1 MHAASQQHSKFSLM
15 SEHPII
21 RIVCADDHPLVR
33 KGLAAIIAQEAD
45 LELVAEA
52 NNGREAVEL
61 YRRHRPDVL
70 LMDLRMPELDGITA
84 TRMILA
90 EDPAA
95 KILALTS
102 YDGDQDLFQA
112 LEAGVRGY
120 LLKETLHVEIINAIR
135 SIYAG
140 RKLVPADVV
149 QPDEP
154 ALRSALTPREIEV
167 LKHIAQGL
175 SNKEIGTLLGTA
187 AGTVKIHVQNILEKL
202 QAADR
207 TQAVTIALRRGIVH
221 L

>member
-1 MHAASQQHSKFSLM
+1 M
-15 SEHPII
+15 SEQTKI
-21 RIVCADDHPLVR
+21 RIICADDHPLVR

-52 NNGREAVEL
+52 QNGREAIEL
-61 YRRHRPDVL
+61 YRRLQPEVL

-84 TRMILA
+84 TRTILA
-90 EDPAA
+90 EFPEA

-102 YDGDQDLFQA
+102 YDGDQDLYQA

-120 LLKETLHVEIINAIR
+120 LLKETLHAEIINAIR
-135 SIYAG
+135 NVQAG
-140 RKLVPADVV
+140 RKLVPSDMA
-149 QPDEP
+149 PRDEP
-154 ALRSALTPREIEV
+154 SLRSALTPREIEV
-167 LKHIAQGL
+167 LKHVAQGL

>member
-1 MHAASQQHSKFSLM
+1 MPDRPK
-15 SEHPII
+15 I
-21 RIVCADDHPLVR
+21 RVVCADDHPLVR

-52 NNGREAVEL
+52 QNGREAVEL

-84 TRMILA
+84 TRTILA
-90 EDPAA
+90 EDPTA

-120 LLKETLHVEIINAIR
+120 LLKETLHVEIIDAIR
-135 SIYAG
+135 TVHAG
-140 RKLVPADVV
+140 RKLVPADIEKVS
-149 QPDEP
+149 ETS
-154 ALRSALTPREIEV
+154 LRSALTPREIEV

>member
-1 MHAASQQHSKFSLM
+1 M
-15 SEHPII
+15 SDQVRI
-21 RIVCADDHPLVR
+21 RVLCADDHPLVR
-33 KGLAAIIAQEAD
+33 KGLAAIISQEPD

-52 NNGREAVEL
+52 QNGRQAIEL
-61 YRRHRPDVL
+61 YRRYRPDVL

-84 TRMILA
+84 TRTILA
-90 EDPAA
+90 EDSEA

-102 YDGDQDLFQA
+102 YDGDQDLYQA
-112 LEAGVRGY
+112 LAAGVRGY
-120 LLKETLHVEIINAIR
+120 LLKETLHSEIISAIR
-135 SIYAG
+135 SIHAG
-140 RKLVPADVV
+140 RKLIPADYI
-149 QPDEP
+149 QTDEP

-167 LKHIAQGL
+167 LKHVAQGL
-175 SNKEIGTLLGTA
+175 SNKEIGRLLGTA

>member
-1 MHAASQQHSKFSLM
+1 MPDRPK
-15 SEHPII
+15 I
-21 RIVCADDHPLVR
+21 RVVCADDHPLVR

-52 NNGREAVEL
+52 QNGREAVEL

-84 TRMILA
+84 TRTILA

-120 LLKETLHVEIINAIR
+120 LLKETLHAEIIDAIR
-135 SIYAG
+135 NVHAG
-140 RKLVPADVV
+140 RKLVPSDLGPAA
-149 QPDEP
+149 EP
-154 ALRSALTPREIEV
+154 MLRSALTPREIEV

>member
-1 MHAASQQHSKFSLM
+1 MTNPEK
-15 SEHPII
+15 I
-21 RIVCADDHPLVR
+21 RIICADDHPLVR
-33 KGLAAIIAQEAD
+33 KGLAAIIAGESD

-52 NNGREAVEL
+52 QNGREAIEL
-61 YRRHRPDVL
+61 YRRWQPDVL
-70 LMDLRMPELDGITA
+70 LMDLRMHEIDGITA
-84 TRMILA
+84 TRTILA
-90 EDPAA
+90 EFPEA

-120 LLKETLHVEIINAIR
+120 LLKETLHAEIIQAIR
-135 SIYAG
+135 NVQSG
-140 RKLVPADVV
+140 RKLVPSDMA
-149 QPDEP
+149 PRDEP
-154 ALRSALTPREIEV
+154 AQRSPSALRSALTPREIEV
-167 LKHIAQGL
+167 LKHVAQGL

>member
-1 MHAASQQHSKFSLM
+1 M
-15 SEHPII
+15 SPPPKI
-21 RIVCADDHPLVR
+21 RVICADDHPLVR
-33 KGLAAIIAQEAD
+33 KGLAAIIAGEPD

-52 NNGREAVEL
+52 QNGREAIEL
-61 YRRHRPDVL
+61 YRRLQPDVL
-70 LMDLRMPELDGITA
+70 LMDLRMPEIDGITA
-84 TRMILA
+84 TRTILA
-90 EDPAA
+90 EFPAA

-102 YDGDQDLFQA
+102 YDGDQDLYQA

-120 LLKETLHVEIINAIR
+120 LLKETLHVEIIDAIR
-135 SIYAG
+135 NAQAG
-140 RKLVPADVV
+140 RKLVPSDLAKR
-149 QPDEP
+149 DEV

>member
-1 MHAASQQHSKFSLM
+1 M
-15 SEHPII
+15 SGQPKI
-21 RIVCADDHPLVR
+21 RVICADDHPLVR

-52 NNGREAVEL
+52 NNGREAVVL
-61 YRRHRPDVL
+61 YHRHRPDVL
-70 LMDLRMPELDGITA
+70 LMDLRMPELDGISA

-95 KILALTS
+95 KIIALTS
-102 YDGDQDLFQA
+102 YDGDQDLYQA

-120 LLKETLHVEIINAIR
+120 LLKETLHVEIIDAIR
-135 SIYAG
+135 SVHAG
-140 RKLVPADVV
+140 RKLIPSDFV
-149 QPDEP
+149 QQEAPG
-154 ALRSALTPREIEV
+154 LRSALTPREIEV

-175 SNKEIGTLLGTA
+175 SNKEIGNLLGTA

>member
-1 MHAASQQHSKFSLM
+1 M
-15 SEHPII
+15 SDQDRI

-33 KGLAAIIAQEAD
+33 KGLAAIIAQEPD

-52 NNGREAVEL
+52 QNGREAVEL

-70 LMDLRMPELDGITA
+70 LMDLRMPELDGIAA
-84 TRMILA
+84 TRTILA

-112 LEAGVRGY
+112 LAAGVRGY
-120 LLKETLHVEIINAIR
+120 LLKETLHVEIIDAIR
-135 SIYAG
+135 SVQAG
-140 RKLVPADVV
+140 RKLVPSDLGPAT
-149 QPDEP
+149 EP

>member
-1 MHAASQQHSKFSLM
+1 M
-15 SEHPII
+15 SGQPKI
-21 RIVCADDHPLVR
+21 RVICADDHPLVR

-61 YRRHRPDVL
+61 YHRHRPDVL

-95 KILALTS
+95 KIIALTS
-102 YDGDQDLFQA
+102 YDGDQDLYQA

-120 LLKETLHVEIINAIR
+120 LLKETLHVEIIDAIR
-135 SIYAG
+135 SVHAG
-140 RKLVPADVV
+140 RKLIPSDFV
-149 QPDEP
+149 QQEAPG
-154 ALRSALTPREIEV
+154 LRSALTPREIEV

-175 SNKEIGTLLGTA
+175 SNKEIGNLLGTA

>member
-1 MHAASQQHSKFSLM
+1 M

-140 RKLVPADVV
+140 RKLVPADFV

>member
-1 MHAASQQHSKFSLM
+1 M
-15 SEHPII
+15 SERSNI
-21 RIVCADDHPLVR
+21 RVVCADDHPLVR

-61 YRRHRPDVL
+61 YRKHRPDVM

-84 TRMILA
+84 TRLILA
-90 EDPAA
+90 ADPQA
-95 KILALTS
+95 KIIALTS

-120 LLKETLHVEIINAIR
+120 LLKETLHAEIIQAIR
-135 SIYAG
+135 NVQAG
-140 RKLVPADVV
+140 KKLIPSDMA
-149 QPDEP
+149 PRDEP
-154 ALRSALTPREIEV
+154 PLRSALTPREIEV
-167 LKHIAQGL
+167 LKHVAQGL

>member
-1 MHAASQQHSKFSLM
+1 MEKIMPEQNK
-15 SEHPII
+15 I
-21 RIVCADDHPLVR
+21 RVICADDHPLVR
-33 KGLAAIIAQEAD
+33 KGLAAIIAAEPD

-52 NNGREAVEL
+52 QNGREAVEL
-61 YRRHRPDVL
+61 YRRLQPEVL
-70 LMDLRMPELDGITA
+70 LMDLRMPEVDGITA
-84 TRMILA
+84 TRTILA
-90 EDPAA
+90 EFPEA

-102 YDGDQDLFQA
+102 YDGDQDLYQA

-120 LLKETLHVEIINAIR
+120 LLKETLHAEIIHAIR
-135 SIYAG
+135 SVQAG
-140 RKLVPADVV
+140 RKLVPSDMA
-149 QPDEP
+149 PRDEP
-154 ALRSALTPREIEV
+154 ALTPREIEV
-167 LKHIAQGL
+167 LKHVAQGL

>member
-1 MHAASQQHSKFSLM
+1 MADFHK
-15 SEHPII
+15 I
-21 RIVCADDHPLVR
+21 RVVCADDHPLVR
-33 KGLAAIIAQEAD
+33 KGLAAIIAQESD

-52 NNGREAVEL
+52 QNGREAVEL
-61 YRRHRPDVL
+61 YRQHRPDVL
-70 LMDLRMPELDGITA
+70 LMDLRMPELDGINA
-84 TRMILA
+84 TRTILT
-90 EDPAA
+90 EDPTA

-120 LLKETLHVEIINAIR
+120 LLKETLHVEIIDAIR
-135 SIYAG
+135 SVHAG
-140 RKLVPADVV
+140 RKLVPTDMVNPA
-149 QPDEP
+149 EP

-175 SNKEIGTLLGTA
+175 SNKEIGQLLGTA

>member
-1 MHAASQQHSKFSLM
+1 MTERSM
-15 SEHPII
+15 I
-21 RIVCADDHPLVR
+21 RILCADDHPLVR

-52 NNGREAVEL
+52 NNGREAVEF
-61 YRRHRPDVL
+61 YRRYHPDVL
-70 LMDLRMPELDGITA
+70 LMDLRMPELDGISA

-90 EDPAA
+90 EDPTA

-112 LEAGVRGY
+112 LAAGVRGY

-135 SIYAG
+135 SVHAG
-140 RKLVPADVV
+140 RKLVPADFI
-149 QPDEP
+149 QADEP
-154 ALRSALTPREIEV
+154 GLRSALTPREIEV

-175 SNKEIGTLLGTA
+175 SNKEIGSLLGTA